1 LQAELTGL
9 LIENSAV
16 KKENAELKD
25 LLAKNK
31 PGFLRLVDQ
40 PQPDSNLKEY
50 EMRIS
55 RFSDEIK
62 RIQELL
68 IR

>member
-1 LQAELTGL
+1 M
-9 LIENSAV
+9 

-25 LLAKNK
+25 LLDKNK
-31 PGFLRLVDQ
+31 LGFLRLVDQ
-40 PQPDSNLKEY
+40 PQPENNFKEY

-55 RFSDEIK
+55 RFSSEIK